1 MPFLSNPDLKSD
13 GWEPLWRESIRQ
25 HSSIVTMIRHFSSV
39 LLQWKSQ
46 AEMNVSRE
54 FSTSLQGDDIIELHE
69 QTTVLMTVKKLDGWM
84 K

>member
-1 MPFLSNPDLKSD
+1 
-13 GWEPLWRESIRQ
+13 
-25 HSSIVTMIRHFSSV
+25 
-39 LLQWKSQ
+39 
-46 AEMNVSRE
+46 MNVSRE